1 MNAPI
6 RNGGW
11 VVSAVVL
18 GVFLGCM
25 DLEQEAFK
33 VELKYPDGK
42 LEDLGEVK
50 GITQCREKAAIRALY
65 VNLQKGE
72 WDYSCC
78 RLQSDDDCMK

>member
-6 RNGGW
+6 RKGMAIMLG
-11 VVSAVVL
+11 VML
-18 GVFLGCM
+18 GVFLGCA
-25 DLEQEAFK
+25 DLEQEPFQ
-33 VELKYPDGK
+33 VELQYPDGK

-50 GITQCREKAAIRALY
+50 GITRCREKAAIRAQY

-78 RLQSDDDCMK
+78 RLQSDDDCTK